1 MRGILTRLRI
11 CALGLTLC
19 MGASVVGAAPAD
31 DYPSRPIRLLVGFGP
46 GGPTDLTFRK
56 LAELAARHLGQPIIV
71 ENKPGVGAT
80 LAASTMARQDK
91 PDGYTIASATAG
103 LFRVPYMQKVDWDP
117 IRDFTWIAGLGGY
130 TFVLAV
136 KADSPY
142 RTVADLVKYAKAN
155 PGKVSV
161 ATAGAGTS
169 MHLLTEAFAAESGT
183 ELTHVGY
190 KSSSEAAVSL
200 LGGQTVAALDA
211 IGSLLPHVQSG
222 ALRLLMSFDAEPT
235 PLLKDVPTARSLG
248 YAIVNSA
255 PYGLIG
261 PKGMPES
268 VVNKLAAAFKAAVD
282 DPEYTKL
289 LEKLGQ
295 TYWFSPPSEYGKF
308 AADYYVS
315 ERKLVELAKLV
326 RQP

>member
-1 MRGILTRLRI
+1 MKCFFRGTW
-11 CALGLTLC
+11 ALALALLLP
-19 MGASVVGAAPAD
+19 AAPQPAAAAQQ
-31 DYPSRPIRLLVGFGP
+31 DYPNRPIRLLVGFGP

-103 LFRVPYMQKVDWDP
+103 MFRVPYMQKVDWDP

-142 RTVADLVKYAKAN
+142 RTAADLVRYAKAN

-169 MHLLTEAFAAESGT
+169 MHLLTEAFAAAAGA

-200 LGGQTVAALDA
+200 LGGQTVAAVDA
-211 IGSLLPHVQSG
+211 VGSLLPHVQSG

-235 PLLKDVPTARSLG
+235 PLLSDLPTARSLG
-248 YAIVNSA
+248 YDIANSA

-261 PKGMPES
+261 PRGMPPE
-268 VVNKLAAAFKAAVD
+268 VVRKLAAAFKAAVD
-282 DPEYTKL
+282 DPEYAKL

-295 TYWFSPPSEYGKF
+295 TYWFSPPADYGRF
-308 AADYYVS
+308 AASYYVS
-315 ERKLVELAKLV
+315 ERKLVEHAKLM